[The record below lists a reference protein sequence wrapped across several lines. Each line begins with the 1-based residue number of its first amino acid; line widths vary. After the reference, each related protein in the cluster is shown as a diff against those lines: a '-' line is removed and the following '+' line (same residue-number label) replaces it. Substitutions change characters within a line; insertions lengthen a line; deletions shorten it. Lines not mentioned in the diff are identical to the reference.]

1 MYLHHNLCILILYM
15 HPMLKTNSN
24 NDPRNDQ
31 VFELLYMYF
40 PLLHI
45 SAQGACVCHLHLIM
59 KSLCSKR
66 YVSMYQ
72 CIRTMNVTIV
82 TPTSL
87 NDTRY
92 FPDNKGCIYIMY
104 MYKFSLFDV
113 TRGIELCI
121 CGFDVSAHGKLSH
134 VGIEVGDSIQCFCKY
149 VRCYG

>member
-40 PLLHI
+40 PLLPI

-92 FPDNKGCIYIMY
+92 CPDNKRCIYMY